1 MKQLLLLFACLATIP
16 MKGIPERMP
25 PYREISSIE
34 VVFTTT
40 AGATHDGTGLE
51 IQFKNASK
59 EVMASK
65 SGEYAKFEKN
75 TTNAVDLNVQGEY
88 SDKDLPNSTLDLHVI
103 PNSPDGKDN
112 WNFDVDV
119 TIIWNNGNTTLV
131 HSSGYSLAQ
140 NGNDIEVDAF

>member
-1 MKQLLLLFACLATIP
+1 MKQLLLLLVCLATIP
-16 MKGIPERMP
+16 LKGIPERMP
-25 PYREISSIE
+25 PYREISSVE

-40 AGATHDGTGLE
+40 GGLKDEGTGLD
-51 IQFKNASK
+51 IQLKNAAK

-65 SGEYAKFEKN
+65 SGEFGKFEKN
-75 TTNAVDLNVQGEY
+75 MTNAVDLSVQGEY
-88 SDKDLPNSTLDLHVI
+88 SDKDLTNSTLNLHVI
-103 PNSPDGKDN
+103 PNKNDS
-112 WNFDVDV
+112 WNFDVDI